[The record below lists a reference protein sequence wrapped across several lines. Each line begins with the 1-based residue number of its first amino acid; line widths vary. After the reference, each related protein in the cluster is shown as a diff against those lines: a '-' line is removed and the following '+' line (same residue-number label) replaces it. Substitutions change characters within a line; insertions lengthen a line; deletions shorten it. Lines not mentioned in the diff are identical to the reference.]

1 MHLVEII
8 NKDDFKNT
16 ERASLIG
23 DNDTR
28 QRVSEIILNVI
39 EKGDQGIMEYTRQFD
54 QVKVSQLK
62 VPEAKILAAENQID
76 PPTKAIFETAITN
89 IKAFHKH
96 QIQSEWAS
104 TDKDGTRLGELVRP
118 MDRSGIYVPGGK
130 AFYPSS
136 MIMNA
141 IPALL
146 AGVPSIA
153 VASPPDETGYPH
165 QLVLGICAMLGINEV
180 YAMGGAQAIAALA
193 YGTETI
199 RPVCKITGP
208 GNKYVAEAK
217 RQVYGKVGI
226 DSIAGPSEILIL
238 HDVPEIPVEFIVRDL
253 ISQAEHDEEA
263 QSILITTVPA
273 TAEAVQKRLDEL
285 VPTLPRREII
295 EKSLRNHGKII
306 LVENIADG
314 IEISNQIAPEH
325 LELLVIDESK
335 IDCIKNAGA
344 IFIGRWSTEPV
355 GDYMAGPNHTIPT
368 SGAARFSSPLS
379 VRDFQ
384 KHSSII
390 HYSKKRLINQGKQ
403 IARFAELEELF
414 GHAAAIT
421 ERLK

>member
-8 NKDDFKNT
+8 KKDDFKNS
-16 ERASLIG
+16 ERASLIS
-23 DNDTR
+23 DNETR
-28 QRVSEIILNVI
+28 QLVSEIVFNVI
-39 EKGDQGIMEYTRQFD
+39 EKGDQGVVEYTRKFD
-54 QVKVSQLK
+54 KVNVSQSR
-62 VPEAKILAAENQID
+62 VPESKILVAENQID
-76 PPTKAIFETAITN
+76 PQTKAIFETAIEN

-96 QIQSEWAS
+96 QIQTEWANI
-104 TDKDGTRLGELVRP
+104 DKDGTRLGELVRP
-118 MDRSGIYVPGGK
+118 MDRAGIYVPGGR

-146 AGVPSIA
+146 AGVSSIA
-153 VASPPDETGYPH
+153 VVSPPDKDGYPH

-199 RPVCKITGP
+199 QPVCKITGP

-253 ISQAEHDEEA
+253 ISQAEHDEDA
-263 QSILITTVPA
+263 QSILITTVPE
-273 TAEAVQKRLDEL
+273 TAKAVQKRLGEL
-285 VPTLPRREII
+285 VPTLPRKEII
-295 EKSLRNHGKII
+295 EKSLKNHGKII
-306 LVENIADG
+306 LVGNIEDG

-325 LELLVIDESK
+325 LELLLIDESK

-384 KHSSII
+384 KYSSII

-403 IARFAELEELF
+403 IARFAELEDLF

>member
-1 MHLVEII
+1 
-8 NKDDFKNT
+8 
-16 ERASLIG
+16 
-23 DNDTR
+23 
-28 QRVSEIILNVI
+28 
-39 EKGDQGIMEYTRQFD
+39 
-54 QVKVSQLK
+54 
-62 VPEAKILAAENQID
+62 
-76 PPTKAIFETAITN
+76 
-89 IKAFHKH
+89 
-96 QIQSEWAS
+96 
-104 TDKDGTRLGELVRP
+104 
-118 MDRSGIYVPGGK
+118 
-130 AFYPSS
+130 
-136 MIMNA
+136 
-141 IPALL
+141 
-146 AGVPSIA
+146 
-153 VASPPDETGYPH
+153 
-165 QLVLGICAMLGINEV
+165 V

-199 RPVCKITGP
+199 QPVCKITGP

-253 ISQAEHDEEA
+253 ISQAEHDEDA
-263 QSILITTVPA
+263 QSILITTVPE
-273 TAEAVQKRLDEL
+273 TAKAVQKRLGEL
-285 VPTLPRREII
+285 VPTLPRKEII
-295 EKSLRNHGKII
+295 EKSLKNHGKII
-306 LVENIADG
+306 LVGNIEDG

-325 LELLVIDESK
+325 LELLLIDESK

-384 KHSSII
+384 KYSSII

-403 IARFAELEELF
+403 IARFAELEDLF